1 MVLER
6 KAACV
11 IEKTKESIKLKKA
24 YVKLVESI
32 NEDRHT
38 SNYMM
43 NRIFSATLFRIFWIK
58 DYDEDFYLL
67 SIIVKVINNL
77 LMIINAKNKSS
88 FVSRK
93 EYTCF
98 LPVFFSIRLMT
109 KYCTWKIKVQSL
121 INISRKACSLLIP
134 LFILTMVDD
143 LSQFSLSMRLVVEK
157 FS

>member
-11 IEKTKESIKLKKA
+11 IEKTKERIKLKKA

-67 SIIVKVINNL
+67 SIIVKVINDYL
-77 LMIINAKNKSS
+77 
-88 FVSRK
+88 FV
-93 EYTCF
+93 
-98 LPVFFSIRLMT
+98 
-109 KYCTWKIKVQSL
+109 YC
-121 INISRKACSLLIP
+121 
-134 LFILTMVDD
+134 
-143 LSQFSLSMRLVVEK
+143 
-157 FS
+157 